1 MQRVGVPKKII
12 NCLFTTLQEAVHR
25 VRTGFGDSKSFYGG
39 KVWLVPIHGIGQGNG
54 AGPAIWAVVST
65 PLLNV
70 LREKGFGCKVICP
83 LSSSYFRFV
92 GYAIVDDMD
101 VIQSALTDSP
111 ESARAQLQHA
121 IDTWEFSLKATCG
134 AFVPEKM
141 VWWLVRFKWSRNS
154 WSYAGIQDSPG
165 ELMVNDIENNRK
177 VVKRLEPHQAYET
190 LGVYLAPDGNLNE
203 QFQKMKKAASA
214 WANGLRTGNITK
226 PEVWIALNST
236 IMRTLIY
243 PLPALRLTR
252 AQCEAILAPILGYCL
267 PALGICRNFTR
278 KLVFLTLDYM
288 GLDIKHLF
296 ILQEISRIKDIV
308 FHTFNDTLTGRL
320 YRASMEQ
327 FFLEIGIKPT
337 NLTINQYSIIEH
349 LATPSLAKLAMI
361 FLLQYKVILKHPIA
375 FELQRVGDQ
384 MIMEALIAMDIPLD
398 ELMAC
403 NLCRLYMQVCYLSDI
418 VTGDGSE
425 LLEEAWQGKP
435 IPYLNRTSAWPT
447 YQRPPMAY
455 WNI

>member
-1 MQRVGVPKKII
+1 M
-12 NCLFTTLQEAVHR
+12 L
-25 VRTGFGDSKSFYGG
+25 
-39 KVWLVPIHGIGQGNG
+39 
-54 AGPAIWAVVST
+54 
-65 PLLNV
+65 
-70 LREKGFGCKVICP
+70 
-83 LSSSYFRFV
+83 
-92 GYAIVDDMD
+92 
-101 VIQSALTDSP
+101 
-111 ESARAQLQHA
+111 
-121 IDTWEFSLKATCG
+121 
-134 AFVPEKM
+134 
-141 VWWLVRFKWSRNS
+141 
-154 WSYAGIQDSPG
+154 
-165 ELMVNDIENNRK
+165 VNDIENNRK

-203 QFQKMKKAASA
+203 QFQKMKKAATA
-214 WANGLRTGNITK
+214 WVNGLRTGNITK
-226 PEVWIALNST
+226 TEVWIALNST
-236 IMRTLIY
+236 IMQTLIY

-252 AQCEAILAPILGYCL
+252 AQCEAILAPILRYCL

-278 KLVFLTLDYM
+278 KLVFLKLDYM

-296 ILQEISRIKDIV
+296 ILQEIARIKDIV

-320 YRASMEQ
+320 YRASMEH
-327 FFLEIGIKPT
+327 FFLEIGINPT
-337 NLTINQYSIIEH
+337 NLTINQYSNIEH

-375 FELQRVGDQ
+375 FKLQRVRDQ
-384 MIMEALIAMDIPLD
+384 MIMEALIAMDILLD